1 MKLFTEHPNSLGETY
16 IQHCLVAASLS
27 LKLLAASLAQL
38 VHAVFPFINPP
49 CGTDVCSMAEYL
61 EGKKPG
67 ARRCNEE
74 TI

>member
-27 LKLLAASLAQL
+27 LKLLTASLAQL

-49 CGTDVCSMAEYL
+49 RGTDVCSMAEYL